1 MRVLTLSSEIVTYPL
16 RYSSELLYALILIS
30 SSSVDTE
37 RKSGLYVCCALF
49 GNTNAIP
56 GLIVVGSF
64 TVPLSGLVLFLEVNA
79 YRNISLYDIALIFL
93 VGGCASLVATLFL
106 FSIVGVS
113 ELDFI
118 GSLLVG
124 IIEEVGKAVIIY
136 YYIAMDAATVGIHY
150 LV

>member
-1 MRVLTLSSEIVTYPL
+1 MLFADVLKKHSKSEAENIFICGTKTTTPTLDSVSQQWPHPWL
-16 RYSSELLYALILIS
+16 YSSVFLMFAVPFSL
-30 SSSVDTE
+30 
-37 RKSGLYVCCALF
+37 LYVCCALF

-64 TVPLSGLVLFLEVNA
+64 TVPLSGLVLFLEVNT

-118 GSLLVG
+118 GALLVG
-124 IIEEVGKAVIIY
+124 IIEEVGKAVI
-136 YYIAMDAATVGIHY
+136 V
-150 LV
+150 